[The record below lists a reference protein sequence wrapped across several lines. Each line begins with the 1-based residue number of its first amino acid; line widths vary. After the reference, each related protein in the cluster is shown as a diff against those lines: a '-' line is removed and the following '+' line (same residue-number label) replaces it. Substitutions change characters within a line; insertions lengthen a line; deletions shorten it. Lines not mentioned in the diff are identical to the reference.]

1 MAKNINNQPQIVNI
15 SGLMEKLDN
24 MLSNFCQVRSK
35 LNY

>member
-15 SGLMEKLDN
+15 SWLMENLDN
-24 MLSNFCQVRSK
+24 MLSDFCQVRLK